1 MTPFDVRGLD
11 KKMQVVTITCIFFA
25 QTLAVFEKSSTFA
38 LAIGLWCNGNTT
50 DSGPVIH
57 GSSPCSPTKKEV
69 QKTSF
74 FYASI
79 KPAHSITHWMSS
91 PYP

>member
-74 FYASI
+74 FM
-79 KPAHSITHWMSS
+79 HLLS
-91 PYP
+91 PHTL